1 MILRI
6 EEKDGYN
13 EIYDG
18 RFLVGI
24 IMGKGDRGYIFIEAE
39 IEGYYKSKIMRA
51 LHQMQYTVVTKG
63 K

>member
-6 EEKDGYN
+6 EEKDGYL

-24 IMGKGDRGYIFIEAE
+24 IMEKDNRGFIFIEAE
-39 IEGYYKSKIMRA
+39 IEASYKSKIMRA
-51 LHQMQYTVVTKG
+51 LHQIQYTVVTKG
-63 K
+63 N